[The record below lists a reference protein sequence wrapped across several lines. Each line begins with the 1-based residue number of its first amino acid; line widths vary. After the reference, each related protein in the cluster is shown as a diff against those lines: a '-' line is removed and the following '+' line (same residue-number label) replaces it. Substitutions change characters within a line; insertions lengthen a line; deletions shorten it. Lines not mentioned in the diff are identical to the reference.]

1 MLSLKKN
8 VKRLFKKKKTLKH
21 EKLYSFTLFACFCF
35 RLLWLWFV
43 FLDSVSVLRFNFV
56 FFLVCFLL
64 GCLLPLWDLCFCFL
78 VVFFCFGFAF
88 CLMCFCFV
96 CFSVLGFRFVLCVSV
111 LFVFLVCPL
120 LFLLLLMSCGFSV
133 SVGHP
138 IYLKVL
144 CI

>member
-1 MLSLKKN
+1 MKN
-8 VKRLFKKKKTLKH
+8 CIVLHYFLV
-21 EKLYSFTLFACFCF
+21 
-35 RLLWLWFV
+35 FV
-43 FLDSVSVLRFNFV
+43 FVFCGCGLYFWILFRFCGLILYFLSVFPLGDAYFRFGICVSVF
-56 FFLVCFLL
+56 
-64 GCLLPLWDLCFCFL
+64 WW
-78 VVFFCFGFAF
+78 
-88 CLMCFCFV
+88 

-111 LFVFLVCPL
+111 LFVFLACPL